1 MKTTLIRPS
10 DTQVDPLSPPVFTP
24 PIGLWS
30 MRENFPEVTVLD
42 ADFDDCL
49 DLEAERIGFSLQF
62 VSQETSF
69 WNIYSTVTADEV
81 IIGGPHGGK
90 MNTPVS
96 SFVTHHYGPGEDFF
110 AGSHIPLDRLALPKF
125 SHAEIE
131 RYWKKD
137 SSFGY
142 PLTHKWMTLQTSRGC
157 HGYCGWCTM
166 PSFWGRWEG
175 RNPDDID
182 RYLRYLCNTHGIEEL
197 LLLDDNVSYDTS
209 RFIDLIR
216 VFDSWNV
223 RWQCPNGIYLR
234 SLLNTDVIDTLRGS
248 LCTYMALPF
257 EAGNEDSAKLMG
269 LGEKWLYYTEAV
281 ELIAKLREAIP
292 AIKLKGLFVIG
303 YPGETEA
310 NVRDTFAYGNS
321 LPLDE
326 RTFSIAQPHKGS
338 RMYRTASDNGWL
350 IDGPETPRTSL
361 IDTPMLCRHT
371 LERLKSEDRAAAIA
385 RRSK

>member
-1 MKTTLIRPS
+1 
-10 DTQVDPLSPPVFTP
+10 
-24 PIGLWS
+24 

-49 DLEAERIGFSLQF
+49 NVSADRIGFSLQF

-69 WNIYSTVTADEV
+69 WQIFPTIDSFNVV
-81 IIGGPHGGK
+81 IGGPHGGK
-90 MNTPVS
+90 MPIPIS
-96 SFVTHHYGPGEDFF
+96 PFVTHHYGPGEDFL
-110 AGSHIPLDRLALPKF
+110 AGKHIHIRDLALPNF
-125 SHAEIE
+125 SHDEIK
-131 RYWKKD
+131 RYWLKD

-175 RNPDDID
+175 RDVNDIS
-182 RYLRYLCNTHGIEEL
+182 RYLDYLISYHGIVEL
-197 LLLDDNVSYDTS
+197 LLLDDNVSYDRN
-209 RFIDLIR
+209 RFISLIEA
-216 VFDSWNV
+216 FDHHSML
-223 RWQCPNGIYLR
+223 WQCPNGIYLR
-234 SLLNTDVIDTLRGS
+234 SLLDNDVLEALKDS
-248 LCTYMALPF
+248 LCTYMALPL
-257 EAGNEDSAKLMG
+257 EAGNAESAKLMG
-269 LGEKWLYYTEAV
+269 LDEKWLSHDEAT

-321 LPLDE
+321 LTLDE

-338 RMYRTASDNGWL
+338 RMWRTASDNGWL

-371 LERLKSEDRAAAIA
+371 LERLKREDRDAAIA
-385 RRSK
+385 RRKT